1 MVFIQRLYYG
11 ELRITTKINGV
22 LIGVEAIFMK
32 FALKMFFG
40 LLFGLFAKAGRG
52 KP

>member
-1 MVFIQRLYYG
+1 ML
-11 ELRITTKINGV
+11 KILGYWLLV
-22 LIGVEAIFMK
+22 AVIVA
-32 FALKMFFG
+32 